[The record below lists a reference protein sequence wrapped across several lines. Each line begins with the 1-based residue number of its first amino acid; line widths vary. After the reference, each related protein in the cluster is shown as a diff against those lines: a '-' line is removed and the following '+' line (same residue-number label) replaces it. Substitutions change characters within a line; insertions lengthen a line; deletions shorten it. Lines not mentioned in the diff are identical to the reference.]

1 MPNVITQVKRCSD
14 QIKCMVTII
23 LISSILI
30 SFSLLSFCQSVYNY
44 YVTFCVFCVSL
55 CSFLCHMFSHSL
67 HFIFTC
73 LGYPHNYNQQCFF
86 LVFQVCWL
94 DSMFWE
100 TQIENKNFFSVFCL
114 SAFLFRCR
122 QQISAGRL
130 HVQGLKN
137 MFEKMV
143 QLLSEIMKFVW
154 KINQIYLL

>member
-1 MPNVITQVKRCSD
+1 
-14 QIKCMVTII
+14 MVTII

-44 YVTFCVFCVSL
+44 YVSFCVFCVFL

-100 TQIENKNFFSVFCL
+100 TQIENKNFFFLFSVFLPFC
-114 SAFLFRCR
+114 SDVDNKSQRVVFMFRGSKICSKR
-122 QQISAGRL
+122 W
-130 HVQGLKN
+130 
-137 MFEKMV
+137 F

-154 KINQIYLL
+154 KIN